1 MSGGANGFG
10 AVEIKAF
17 VPAKDFALSKRFYEE
32 LGFEIPWS
40 DDTLA
45 YMRLG
50 DTAFFLQN
58 FYVAEHAGNFMMH
71 LIVKDVDGWWARLQ
85 QAGLTLPAHAPP
97 RTMASLASAQWG
109 SDAAA
114 IAAWLLRLE
123 RQRYASRAAHAS
135 PAQQLS
141 ELRREFKS
149 LTWPRSGRPQDP

>member
-1 MSGGANGFG
+1 MSSGANGFG

-71 LIVKDVDGWWARLQ
+71 LIVQDVESWWARLR
-85 QAGLTLPAHAPP
+85 QADIAGRYGVRTVAPQDQP
-97 RTMASLASAQWG
+97 W
-109 SDAAA
+109 
-114 IAAWLLRLE
+114 
-123 RQRYASRAAHAS
+123 RQRDFVLCDPSGVLWRI
-135 PAQQLS
+135 AQNIA
-141 ELRREFKS
+141 
-149 LTWPRSGRPQDP
+149 

>member
-58 FYVAEHAGNFMMH
+58 FYLAEHASNFMMH
-71 LIVKDVDGWWARLQ
+71 LIVQDVESWWARLQ
-85 QAGLTLPAHAPP
+85 KAG
-97 RTMASLASAQWG
+97 
-109 SDAAA
+109 
-114 IAAWLLRLE
+114 IAARYGVRTVAPQDQPW
-123 RQRYASRAAHAS
+123 RQRDFVLDDPSGVLWRI
-135 PAQQLS
+135 AQNI
-141 ELRREFKS
+141 
-149 LTWPRSGRPQDP
+149 P

>member
-58 FYVAEHAGNFMMH
+58 FYVAEHASNFMMH
-71 LIVKDVDGWWARLQ
+71 LIVQDVESWWARLQ
-85 QAGLTLPAHAPP
+85 QA
-97 RTMASLASAQWG
+97 
-109 SDAAA
+109 D
-114 IAAWLLRLE
+114 IAARYGVRTVAPQDQPW
-123 RQRYASRAAHAS
+123 RQRDFVLCDPSGVLWRI
-135 PAQQLS
+135 AQNIA
-141 ELRREFKS
+141 
-149 LTWPRSGRPQDP
+149 

>member
-1 MSGGANGFG
+1 MSSGASGFG

-58 FYVAEHAGNFMMH
+58 FYVTEHASNFMMH
-71 LIVKDVDGWWARLQ
+71 LIVQDVESWWARLQ
-85 QAGLTLPAHAPP
+85 KA
-97 RTMASLASAQWG
+97 
-109 SDAAA
+109 D
-114 IAAWLLRLE
+114 IAARYGVRTVAPQDQPW
-123 RQRYASRAAHAS
+123 RQRDFVLCDPSGVLWRI
-135 PAQQLS
+135 AQNIA
-141 ELRREFKS
+141 
-149 LTWPRSGRPQDP
+149 

>member
-1 MSGGANGFG
+1 MSSAENGFG

-71 LIVKDVDGWWARLQ
+71 LIVQDVESWWARLQ
-85 QAGLTLPAHAPP
+85 QAGIASRYGVRTVAPQDQP
-97 RTMASLASAQWG
+97 W
-109 SDAAA
+109 
-114 IAAWLLRLE
+114 
-123 RQRYASRAAHAS
+123 RQRDFVLTDPSGVLWRI
-135 PAQQLS
+135 AQNIA
-141 ELRREFKS
+141 
-149 LTWPRSGRPQDP
+149 

>member
-1 MSGGANGFG
+1 MSAGESPNGGFG

-85 QAGLTLPAHAPP
+85 QAGVAARYGVRTVPP
-97 RTMASLASAQWG
+97 QDQPW
-109 SDAAA
+109 
-114 IAAWLLRLE
+114 
-123 RQRYASRAAHAS
+123 RQRDFVLGDPSGVLWRI
-135 PAQQLS
+135 AQNI
-141 ELRREFKS
+141 
-149 LTWPRSGRPQDP
+149 P

>member
-1 MSGGANGFG
+1 MSPAENGFG

-71 LIVKDVDGWWARLQ
+71 LIVQDVESWWARLQ
-85 QAGLTLPAHAPP
+85 QAGIAGRYGVRTVAPQDQP
-97 RTMASLASAQWG
+97 W
-109 SDAAA
+109 
-114 IAAWLLRLE
+114 
-123 RQRYASRAAHAS
+123 RQRDFVLTDPSGVLWRI
-135 PAQQLS
+135 AQNIA
-141 ELRREFKS
+141 
-149 LTWPRSGRPQDP
+149 

>member
-1 MSGGANGFG
+1 MSGGSTGFG

-58 FYVAEHAGNFMMH
+58 FYLAEHASNFMMH
-71 LIVKDVDGWWARLQ
+71 LIVQDVESWWARLQ
-85 QAGLTLPAHAPP
+85 QADVAGRYGVRTVAPQDQP
-97 RTMASLASAQWG
+97 W
-109 SDAAA
+109 
-114 IAAWLLRLE
+114 
-123 RQRYASRAAHAS
+123 RQRDFVLCDPSGVLWRI
-135 PAQQLS
+135 AQNIA
-141 ELRREFKS
+141 
-149 LTWPRSGRPQDP
+149 

>member
-58 FYVAEHAGNFMMH
+58 FYVAAHASNFMMH
-71 LIVKDVDGWWARLQ
+71 LIVQDVDSWWARVQ
-85 QAGLTLPAHAPP
+85 KA
-97 RTMASLASAQWG
+97 
-109 SDAAA
+109 D
-114 IAAWLLRLE
+114 IAARYGVRTVAPQDQPW
-123 RQRYASRAAHAS
+123 RQRDFVLCDPSGVLWRI
-135 PAQQLS
+135 AQNIA
-141 ELRREFKS
+141 
-149 LTWPRSGRPQDP
+149 

>member
-1 MSGGANGFG
+1 MSGSGNGFG

-32 LGFEIPWS
+32 LGFESPWS

-71 LIVKDVDGWWARLQ
+71 LIVQDVESWWARLQ
-85 QAGLTLPAHAPP
+85 QADIAVRYGVRTVAPQDQP
-97 RTMASLASAQWG
+97 W
-109 SDAAA
+109 
-114 IAAWLLRLE
+114 
-123 RQRYASRAAHAS
+123 RQRDFVLCDPSGVAWRI
-135 PAQQLS
+135 AQNIA
-141 ELRREFKS
+141 
-149 LTWPRSGRPQDP
+149 